1 MSEVKE
7 MPQIDNSVAGEIN
20 TPVAGEIKVESTN
33 QPISSEQT
41 ATEAMLPPL
50 SPETSQDLN
59 LAKANQPAVGEQ
71 APIINSETAQET
83 PSVVLEA
90 PNVASETVPK
100 PIAEKPGAVPEIYV
114 KTSEPEVKKIV
125 GPEALRNATNL
136 TELIQAYQENLKE
149 NSNLSNLITLQNLMA
164 EKLNQLGSPEEAMKF
179 VLLAAQTENN
189 LSFKQDVEHLADLKN
204 RLSSDIGYLLAG
216 LSAENDKFLRGR
228 SNY

>member
-71 APIINSETAQET
+71 APIINSVTAQET
-83 PSVVLEA
+83 PSVVLET
-90 PNVASETVPK
+90 PNVAPETPAK
-100 PIAEKPGAVPEIYV
+100 A
-114 KTSEPEVKKIV
+114 SEPEVKKHQ

-136 TELIQAYQENLKE
+136 TELIQAYQENVKE

-164 EKLNQLGSPEEAMKF
+164 EKLNKLGSPEEAMKF

-189 LSFKQDVEHLADLKN
+189 LYLQQNAEHLAH
-204 RLSSDIGYLLAG
+204 LLRGFSASTTNFVEG
-216 LSAENDKFLRGR
+216 FAAENNKLLRIKN
-228 SNY
+228 NY

>member
-83 PSVVLEA
+83 PKVA
-90 PNVASETVPK
+90 PETPAK
-100 PIAEKPGAVPEIYV
+100 A
-114 KTSEPEVKKIV
+114 SEPEVKKHQ

-136 TELIQAYQENLKE
+136 TELIQAYQENVKE
-149 NSNLSNLITLQNLMA
+149 NSNLINLLVLQNLMA
-164 EKLNQLGSPEEAMKF
+164 EKLNKLGSPEEALKF
-179 VLLAAQTENN
+179 ISLAAQTENN
-189 LSFKQDVEHLADLKN
+189 LYLQQNAEHLAH
-204 RLSSDIGYLLAG
+204 LLRGFSASTTNFVEG
-216 LSAENDKFLRGR
+216 FAAENNKLLRIKN
-228 SNY
+228 NY

>member
-1 MSEVKE
+1 MFDTKE
-7 MPQIDNSVAGEIN
+7 MPQINNPVTGEN
-20 TPVAGEIKVESTN
+20 EVKST
-33 QPISSEQT
+33 ISSMANEPASAGST
-41 ATEAMLPPL
+41 LPSL
-50 SPETSQDLN
+50 SPEARQDLN
-59 LAKANQPAVGEQ
+59 LTELIQPITGEQ
-71 APIINSETAQET
+71 APIINSETTQET
-83 PSVVLEA
+83 PSVELEA

-179 VLLAAQTENN
+179 LLLAAQTENN

-204 RLSSDIGYLLAG
+204 RLSSDIGYLLEG
-216 LSAENDKFLRGR
+216 LAAENDKFLRGR

>member
-83 PSVVLEA
+83 PSVVLET
-90 PNVASETVPK
+90 PNVAPETPAK
-100 PIAEKPGAVPEIYV
+100 A
-114 KTSEPEVKKIV
+114 SEPEVKKHQ

-136 TELIQAYQENLKE
+136 TELIQAYQENVKE

-164 EKLNQLGSPEEAMKF
+164 EKLNKLGSPEEAMKF

-189 LSFKQDVEHLADLKN
+189 LSFKQDVKHLAFLKN
-204 RLSSDIGYLLAG
+204 RLSSDIAYLLEG
-216 LSAENDKFLRGR
+216 LAAENNKFWRNR

>member
-50 SPETSQDLN
+50 SPEVGQDLN
-59 LAKANQPAVGEQ
+59 LAEAGQPAVAESV
-71 APIINSETAQET
+71 PNSSETAQAS
-83 PSVVLEA
+83 PSVVLET
-90 PNVASETVPK
+90 PNVAPETPAK
-100 PIAEKPGAVPEIYV
+100 A
-114 KTSEPEVKKIV
+114 SEPEVKKHQ

-136 TELIQAYQENLKE
+136 TELIQAYQENVKE

-164 EKLNQLGSPEEAMKF
+164 EKLNKLGSPEEAMKF

-216 LSAENDKFLRGR
+216 LSAENDKFLRSR